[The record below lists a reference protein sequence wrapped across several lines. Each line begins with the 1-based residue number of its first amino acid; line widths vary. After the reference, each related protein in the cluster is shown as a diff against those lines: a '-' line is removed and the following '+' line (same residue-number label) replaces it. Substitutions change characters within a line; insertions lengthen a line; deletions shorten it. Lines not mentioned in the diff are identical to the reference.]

1 MRAAHEDAVAVGVA
15 VGVVAL
21 GVWVG
26 VGAAVVL
33 ADVGTAVLVAA
44 LAELVGAGAAPEVPP
59 VALPVEHAATSEV
72 RTRATGRTARD
83 GIRLRIRR
91 P

>member
-15 VGVVAL
+15 VGVAVVVL
-21 GVWVG
+21 G
-26 VGAAVVL
+26 VGAGAVVVL
-33 ADVGTAVLVAA
+33 ADVDAAVLVAA
-44 LAELVGAGAAPEVPP
+44 LAELVGAGAGPEVPS

-72 RTRATGRTARD
+72 RTRATGTTARD